1 MREWNTDTLQVQRA
15 WVALQTG
22 DSLLLRGALG
32 LRVEAA
38 APPCPGQNAPLL
50 WLTEE
55 GEPDDVF
62 LRPGESHV
70 LRGRGRMVASAWGPI
85 NLRVVAATSPAASAM
100 VANARPSPVAVDAA
114 SMWQAPQTGQAG
126 MATRPFAGTMAAQA
140 PSREAG
146 LPAACCGA

>member
-1 MREWNTDTLQVQRA
+1 MEVIMREWNREALQVQRA

-32 LRVEAA
+32 LRVEATT
-38 APPCPGQNAPLL
+38 PPCPGQQAPLL

-55 GEPDDVF
+55 GEADDVF

-85 NLRVVAATSPAASAM
+85 NLRVVAATDG
-100 VANARPSPVAVDAA
+100 VATTPNRA
-114 SMWQAPQTGQAG
+114 
-126 MATRPFAGTMAAQA
+126 
-140 PSREAG
+140 
-146 LPAACCGA
+146 LPAPGCQQQGFQRAGDCDWAAA

>member
-1 MREWNTDTLQVQRA
+1 MRKWNTETLQVQRA

-38 APPCPGQNAPLL
+38 APPCLGRQAPLL

-55 GEPDDVF
+55 GEADDVF

-85 NLRVVAATSPAASAM
+85 HLRVVAATDRAA
-100 VANARPSPVAVDAA
+100 AN
-114 SMWQAPQTGQAG
+114 
-126 MATRPFAGTMAAQA
+126 
-140 PSREAG
+140 PSRALPPPERQQQGFQRAG
-146 LPAACCGA
+146 DCDWAAV

>member
-1 MREWNTDTLQVQRA
+1 MEVIMRTWNTEALQVQRA

-22 DSLLLRGALG
+22 DSLLLRDALG

-38 APPCPGQNAPLL
+38 APPCLGRQAPLL

-55 GEPDDVF
+55 GEADDVF

-85 NLRVVAATSPAASAM
+85 NLRVVAATDCVAA
-100 VANARPSPVAVDAA
+100 NPSRAL
-114 SMWQAPQTGQAG
+114 APLGRRQLVCQQTGFQRAG
-126 MATRPFAGTMAAQA
+126 ERGCDWAAA
-140 PSREAG
+140 
-146 LPAACCGA
+146 